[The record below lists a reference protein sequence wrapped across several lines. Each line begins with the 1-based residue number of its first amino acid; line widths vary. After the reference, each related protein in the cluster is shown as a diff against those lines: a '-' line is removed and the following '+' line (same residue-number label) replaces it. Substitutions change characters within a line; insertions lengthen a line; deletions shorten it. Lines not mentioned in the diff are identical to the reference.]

1 MEYTKDQLLWI
12 LTDHMAD
19 EHYKCDLKSDECS
32 IDEGDY
38 HPIIIE
44 SQERLKKTGPRYLS
58 WSSDTQ
64 QSW

>member
-1 MEYTKDQLLWI
+1 MEHTKDQLLWI
-12 LTDHMAD
+12 LTGHIED

-44 SQERLKKTGPRYLS
+44 AQEQLEEK
-58 WSSDTQ
+58 
-64 QSW
+64 

>member
-1 MEYTKDQLLWI
+1 MEYTKDQLLSI

-32 IDEGDY
+32 IDESNY

-44 SQERLKKTGPRYLS
+44 AQEIEGRQ
-58 WSSDTQ
+58 DNE
-64 QSW
+64 